1 MRTLQLGL
9 TPAQIA
15 KRRQF
20 IGGSDAKTIMSGMD
34 EAVYALWQEKR
45 GERAPYDLSDIL
57 AVQMGS
63 FTEPLNL
70 FWFEKKTGLEV
81 TRDGEAVVSVDLPF
95 MACTLD
101 GFVASEN
108 AVVQCKHVSGR
119 ETFETIVERY
129 TPQVQHEMIVTGAS
143 KAYLSVFLGAGD
155 WRCETMYSDPF
166 YAAALTEA
174 EADFWDCVLSGKPP
188 CAAPPVAVP
197 AGEAKRIV
205 DMASS
210 NSWAANASCWLLT
223 KKDAATFE
231 VAQKEL
237 KALVESDVSCAFG
250 HGVEARRD
258 RRGAIRFR
266 EMGQ

>member
-15 KRRQF
+15 KRRNY
-20 IGGSDAKTIMSGMD
+20 IGGSDAKTIMSGLD
-34 EAVYALWQEKR
+34 DAVYSLWQEKR
-45 GERAPYDLSDIL
+45 GECAPDDLSDIL

-81 TRDGEAVVSVDLPF
+81 TRDGEPVVSAEFPF

-119 ETFETIVERY
+119 EPFETIVERY

-143 KAYLSVFLGAGD
+143 KAYLSVFLGSGE
-155 WRCETMYSDPF
+155 WRCEAMHADPF
-166 YAAALTEA
+166 YAAALIGA
-174 EADFWDCVLSGKPP
+174 EATFWDCVLTGKPP

-197 AGEAKRIV
+197 AGEAKRV
-205 DMASS
+205 ADMSGS
-210 NSWAANASCWLLT
+210 NSWATNASFWLLT
-223 KKDAATFE
+223 REEAATFDA
-231 VAQKEL
+231 AQKEL
-237 KALVESDVSCAFG
+237 KALVESDVCHAFG
-250 HGVEARRD
+250 HGVEAKRD
-258 RRGAIRFR
+258 RRGAIRFK
-266 EMGQ
+266 EMAR